1 MTNPEKTEET
11 ESVVTRPV
19 IDAHVH
25 LFQSP
30 IAARA
35 SDNIVRYYG
44 IPRQGDGSAEGL
56 FAQSASFA
64 DIRFVISSAA
74 LSPTNPCPGNDF
86 LLDLASSDGRF
97 LPLCSVHPAMGAE
110 AAIAELERCFALGA
124 RGVKLHPD
132 FQRYYADG
140 EAAMEIYRY
149 IASRGMPL
157 LIHVGDP
164 KADFSHPRRVRRIVE
179 RFPELTLVA
188 AHLCG
193 YRAWEDA
200 KTYLIGTPVYT
211 DTSEALHWLPPEEV
225 YALIQRHGTDRVL
238 FGSDFPLW
246 SPRYSYDG
254 IDALPLTEEEKE
266 QIFHGNALRVYRF
279 ENNAG

>member
-1 MTNPEKTEET
+1 MTEKKI
-11 ESVVTRPV
+11 SRPV

-25 LFQSP
+25 VFPPLL
-30 IAARA
+30 AVRA

-44 IPRQGDGSAEGL
+44 IPRQGDGSADGL
-56 FAQSASFA
+56 LAAGEAFA
-64 DIRFVISSAA
+64 DIRFVISAAA
-74 LSPTNPCPGNDF
+74 LSPSNPSPGNDF
-86 LLDLASSDGRF
+86 LLELAASEERF

-110 AAIAELERCFALGA
+110 SAIRELERCFARGA
-124 RGVKLHPD
+124 LGVKLHPD
-132 FQRYYADG
+132 FQRFYADD
-140 EAAMEIYRY
+140 ERAMEIYRY
-149 IASRGMPL
+149 IASRRMPL

-164 KADFSHPRRVRRIVE
+164 KADFSHPRRVRKILE
-179 RFPELTLVA
+179 AIPELTIVA

-211 DTSEALHWLPPEEV
+211 DTSEALHWLSPEEV

-246 SPRYSYDG
+246 DPRYSYDG
-254 IDALPLTEEEKE
+254 IDALPLTDEEKE
-266 QIFHGNALRVYRF
+266 QIFCRNALRVYGGTGK
-279 ENNAG
+279 ETG